1 MKNYQRSLKIL
12 NGENKMDF
20 WFGFDWLTK
29 IWCVISENIGIADII
44 GMGLVILLAV
54 GFARGMD

>member
-1 MKNYQRSLKIL
+1 
-12 NGENKMDF
+12 MDF